1 MPQKIIRTICIFTGK
16 PSEQDVARLVA
27 LEERFK
33 SAGFAVQT
41 RRLCSLDAQA
51 VFDLD
56 AALDGTVFMS
66 LGRLNFDRASGNLDD
81 FLAAKN
87 VAFNVD
93 LTDEPIT
100 LDHAGLLFEIIARN
114 AGKTFSFAYTFNTPP
129 SSPFFPSADY
139 AQDGVAIGLQP
150 TDLSAGAGSI
160 EAWLERVRETWFE
173 IDAMLA
179 GEAGYLGIDTSI
191 APLFDGPGSLLK
203 IVTDTGLIFDEAV
216 TSDAFMRISRF
227 IKSEGPRNTGLC
239 GLMFPCLE
247 DFELAREY
255 EAGNFPIE
263 RNLFLSLH
271 SGLGIDA
278 YPIGVDERPERVVQI
293 LNLIQALSNR
303 YAKPLSVRFVS
314 DGKARIGERSE
325 FDNPYL
331 KDIVIHPL

>member
-1 MPQKIIRTICIFTGK
+1 MPQKIIRTICVYSASPTQVEVSHLITLEGYFKENGFT
-16 PSEQDVARLVA
+16 
-27 LEERFK
+27 
-33 SAGFAVQT
+33 VQT
-41 RRLCSLDAQA
+41 RRLCSPDAQA

-56 AALDGTVFMS
+56 AALDGTIFMS
-66 LGRLNFDRASGNLDD
+66 LGKLQTTRVGPVLDD

-87 VAFNVD
+87 VAFNLD
-93 LTDEPIT
+93 LSDAPVT
-100 LDHAGLLFEIIARN
+100 LDHAGLLFEIITRN
-114 AGKTFSFAYTFNTPP
+114 AGKTFSYAYTFNTPP

-150 TDLSAGAGSI
+150 TDLSAGARSI

-173 IDAMLA
+173 IDAMMA
-179 GEAGYLGIDTSI
+179 DEPGYLGIDTSI
-191 APLFDGPGSLLK
+191 APLFDGPGSLLQ
-203 IVTDTGLIFDEAV
+203 IVKDAGQTFDEAI
-216 TSDAFMRISRF
+216 TSDTFMRISRF

-247 DFELAREY
+247 DFELANEY
-255 EAGNFPIE
+255 ELANFDIE
-263 RNLFLSLH
+263 RNVFLSLH

-278 YPIGVDERPERVVQI
+278 YPIGVDERPERVIQI